1 MPGADDSSLDNAII
15 LGTSGSSQNIT
26 SQGQNAYTVTFL
38 EASVT
43 THHQIQ
49 KQEDLLL
56 NPTVVTSY
64 LGNLATP
71 PREGTHRKLIMK
83 HTHIHTH

>member
-1 MPGADDSSLDNAII
+1 MPGAENSSLDNAII
-15 LGTSGSSQNIT
+15 SGTSGSSQNIT

-38 EASVT
+38 AASVT

-56 NPTVVTSY
+56 NPTVVTFITWGTLQPH
-64 LGNLATP
+64 LG
-71 PREGTHRKLIMK
+71 KV
-83 HTHIHTH
+83 HIGS